1 MIFFA
6 NPVRIWAETRPRCS
20 TDHKARRREFSE
32 KSPISENHTISQL
45 LFTGNLSELRQ
56 TYFNLVPRTK
66 KPDFA

>member
-6 NPVRIWAETRPRCS
+6 NPVRIWVETRPRCLRI
-20 TDHKARRREFSE
+20 TKRDDENFPRNL
-32 KSPISENHTISQL
+32 PISENHTISQL

-56 TYFNLVPRTK
+56 TYFSLVPRTK